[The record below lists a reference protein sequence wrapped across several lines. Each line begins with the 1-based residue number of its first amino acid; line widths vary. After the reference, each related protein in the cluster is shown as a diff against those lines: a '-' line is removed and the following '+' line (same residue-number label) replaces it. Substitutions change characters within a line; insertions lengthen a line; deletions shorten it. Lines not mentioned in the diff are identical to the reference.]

1 MTLMNQ
7 HFTVVVRKF
16 DKEDALAGRSG
27 SNRHQGAYRPGG
39 AAQCRRA

>member
-16 DKEDALAGRSG
+16 DKEDALAGRSTVPVVG
-27 SNRHQGAYRPGG
+27 
-39 AAQCRRA
+39 